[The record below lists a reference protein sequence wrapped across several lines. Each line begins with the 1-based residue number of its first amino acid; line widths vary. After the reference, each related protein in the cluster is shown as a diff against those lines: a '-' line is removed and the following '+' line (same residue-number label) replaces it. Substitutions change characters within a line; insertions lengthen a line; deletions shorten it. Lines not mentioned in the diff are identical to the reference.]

1 MSTTNPK
8 KIFSDED
15 DDSDDMG
22 TNKIQSKPT
31 KKRKRNTIKR
41 FDDEQHATTT
51 NTAASKGKER
61 VCACTCVREGKGCK
75 KAIQA
80 RVYLIYLDN

>member
-51 NTAASKGKER
+51 NTITSKGKES
-61 VCACTCVREGKGCK
+61 VCACTCV
-75 KAIQA
+75 
-80 RVYLIYLDN
+80 